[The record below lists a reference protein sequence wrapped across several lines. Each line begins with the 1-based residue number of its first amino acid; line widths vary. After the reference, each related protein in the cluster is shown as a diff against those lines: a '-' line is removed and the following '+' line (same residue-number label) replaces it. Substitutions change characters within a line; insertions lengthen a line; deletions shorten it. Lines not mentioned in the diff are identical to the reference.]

1 MKQFMISNFDEHDGL
16 YHIWFG
22 NRICVKF
29 ASKRDM
35 AAFLA
40 DTNRFLTSSMV
51 ELNEFYISIFTQYR
65 NMWFTMMNY
74 KTGTTVNMLQ
84 DERHLQKLI
93 DDIMDQ
99 FNRCGNTAHGTAS
112 GAWAFIHLQNIC
124 LMMGECLEMLIEINK
139 KRNNTYTYHSLQTLS
154 NRIKSLEKTIC
165 NYPEVLPVNAVEMKS
180 NK

>member
-1 MKQFMISNFDEHDGL
+1 MKTFMISSFDEFKGV
-16 YHIWFG
+16 YKIWFG
-22 NRICVKF
+22 NRVCVTF

-40 DTNRFLTSSMV
+40 DTNRFLTSCMV
-51 ELNEFYISIFTQYR
+51 ELNEFYIAIFTQYR

-74 KTGTTVNMLQ
+74 KTGTAVNMIQ
-84 DERHLQKLI
+84 DERRLQKLI

-124 LMMGECLEMLIEINK
+124 LMMGECLEMLREINK
-139 KRNNTYTYHSLQTLS
+139 KRNNTYSYHSLETL
-154 NRIKSLEKTIC
+154 NARIKTLEKTIC
-165 NYPEVLPVNAVEMKS
+165 NYPDALPKNALERFS
-180 NK
+180 NT